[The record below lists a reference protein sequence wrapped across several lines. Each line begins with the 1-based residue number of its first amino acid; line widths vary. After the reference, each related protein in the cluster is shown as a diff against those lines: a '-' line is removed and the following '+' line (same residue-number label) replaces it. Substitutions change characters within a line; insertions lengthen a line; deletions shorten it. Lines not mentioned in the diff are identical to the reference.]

1 MKLTF
6 LFAACLV
13 FSNLVAGKDLSIGR
27 WTCNSKFIDDD
38 GSIFAAQETSDTS
51 ADGSYVA
58 SGRFSMKFF
67 DEYLVATEIET
78 GYVARGTQR
87 VIGSKVLNTAA
98 SFDVQSIM
106 VDGTDM
112 TEFIGRDPDIDL
124 LVEFFKDLEGTATTS
139 TILSLTETEFIT
151 EDEDGVIVMCS
162 R

>member
-1 MKLTF
+1 M
-6 LFAACLV
+6 
-13 FSNLVAGKDLSIGR
+13 
-27 WTCNSKFIDDD
+27 
-38 GSIFAAQETSDTS
+38 
-51 ADGSYVA
+51 
-58 SGRFSMKFF
+58 
-67 DEYLVATEIET
+67 
-78 GYVARGTQR
+78 ARGTQR

-98 SFDVQSIM
+98 SFDIHSIM

-124 LVEFFKDLEGTATTS
+124 MVQVLKDLEGTATTS